1 MQSPQFQQA
10 VSMFSMALQS
20 GQIAPLV
27 SHPFR
32 SYTVNTVTIDR
43 FWFFNSGSWVWA
55 WGWGCG
61 CSNSRR
67 HGELLWSVSLI
78 LCSTSGCIRKSSPEG
93 KICRWRRW
101 KRCPWGHGPWLTPS
115 HTNSCQQITTW
126 YVWLV
131 LYSQLVLSCQ
141 WNRPRFTSAGEFF
154 WSEHSISDK
163 NELFSWLLDDHVRQI
178 TDGANIRHGRRG
190 GDWKRR

>member
-32 SYTVNTVTIDR
+32 SYRVNTVTTDW

-93 KICRWRRW
+93 KIWRWRRW

-115 HTNSCQQITTW
+115 HINSCQQITTW

-131 LYSQLVLSCQ
+131 LYIQLQ
-141 WNRPRFTSAGEFF
+141 GG
-154 WSEHSISDK
+154 
-163 NELFSWLLDDHVRQI
+163 LF
-178 TDGANIRHGRRG
+178 NCPPP
-190 GDWKRR
+190 